1 MNEQQRSFLPSAA
14 GPTLAD
20 VVDALPAALCKQCGE
35 PFTPRSSSGGK
46 AQLFCKSECRQE
58 FHSQR
63 GQRSPTSD
71 DENAATGTQQPPDL
85 KLSSGPLQPVVPQ
98 QPAKESP
105 KPTEA
110 EDFDWRNDE
119 SIAISEEIQIAT
131 AVYRNRSG
139 DVVIRQQAQWP
150 DEDSD
155 PFMIIADRNLQ
166 AFIDR
171 LCDIAGILS
180 VGGPEPKR
188 DYAAVRE
195 GSDR

>member
-1 MNEQQRSFLPSAA
+1 VNERQATFLPSAA

-20 VVDALPAALCKQCGE
+20 IVDALPSPLCKQCGE

-63 GQRSPTSD
+63 GQRRPTCD
-71 DENAATGTQQPPDL
+71 DENAATGTQPPDRN
-85 KLSSGPLQPVVPQ
+85 LSSGPLQPVIPQ
-98 QPAKESP
+98 QSAKESP
-105 KPTEA
+105 KSAEA
-110 EDFDWRNDE
+110 EDFDWCNDE

-139 DVVIRQQAQWP
+139 DVVIRQEAQWP

-155 PFMIIADRNLQ
+155 PFMIIAERNLQ

-188 DYAAVRE
+188 NYAAVRE